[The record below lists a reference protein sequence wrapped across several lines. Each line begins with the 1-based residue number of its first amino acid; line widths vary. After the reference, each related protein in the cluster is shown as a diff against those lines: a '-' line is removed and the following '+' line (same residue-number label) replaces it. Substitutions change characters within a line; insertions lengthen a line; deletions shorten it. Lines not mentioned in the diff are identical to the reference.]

1 MCSNS
6 LKKSL
11 SLCIIALAMMIA
23 STTVSAQGFRVG
35 GGIVI
40 GTEFDG
46 VFGIQA
52 SGVYPLLEEQ
62 GIDLAADIS
71 IYFPDS
77 PPGVDFSL
85 FAINANG
92 HYNFTESETLMAY
105 AIAGLNFAF
114 GEIGLDLGE
123 FGSTSGDFSDV
134 GLNLGAGVE
143 FAMPFGYIY
152 AQGKVV
158 AGGIGQFVA
167 SGGVRFPIGD

>member
-1 MCSNS
+1 MCRNS

-11 SLCIIALAMMIA
+11 SLSLIALAMMFA
-23 STTVSAQGFRVG
+23 STTVSAQGLRVG
-35 GGIVI
+35 GGIVL

-71 IYFPDS
+71 IYFQDS

-92 HYNFTESETLMAY
+92 HYNFSASETLMAY
-105 AIAGLNFAF
+105 ALAGLNFAF
-114 GEIGLDLGE
+114 GEAGLDFGE
-123 FGSTSGDFSDV
+123 FGSASSSFSDV

-143 FAMPFGYIY
+143 LAIPFGYVY
-152 AQGKVV
+152 GEGKVV
-158 AGGIGQFVA
+158 AGGIGQLVV
-167 SGGVRFPIGD
+167 SGGIRIPVGN